1 MKLLTS
7 YVAIQIGDSVQL
19 DKFYIILDS
28 SVSLHIMR
36 NYVDYFLFL
45 FINIDTLNYSYFND
59 YCFLNN
65 IS

>member
-7 YVAIQIGDSVQL
+7 YVVIQIGDSVQP

-28 SVSLHIMR
+28 FVSLYSVC
-36 NYVDYFLFL
+36 NYIDYFLFL